1 MGHRSAFYYDN
12 KRNLT
17 CVLDPDNGFTY
28 FEYDAI
34 NRQTSVK
41 SPWGEVTY
49 YEYTPGG
56 EVSKRILGNDC
67 LTYYEHDGVGR
78 TSKVDNRKSDLTLI
92 SSYEYQRNKVGSPVS
107 VLRNDGW
114 AVYYEYD
121 RKHQLTKETQ
131 RDDEGTDIYAYEWT
145 YDLAGNRMQQ
155 VFNGVTTDYSYN
167 ASNELTHEITEAVPT
182 YYHYDKCGN
191 QAAKQEGAGTTY
203 YQYDYENLMTQ
214 IDFPDGS
221 HNYFQY
227 DADGKRTSKAD
238 SEGYTQF
245 IYQGPNMLALMQERD
260 SSENTVVQYTSGV
273 GLENMRRDTGSGMAS
288 GDSSFFHYDALGS
301 TQELTD
307 SNEDV
312 TDTYRYNAWGQIL
325 TRTGTTTNP
334 HTYVGKERYYLTPDP
349 VLYLLGLRYYDMQL
363 GRFVTLD
370 PIGMT
375 DLRLVDPAVEDVE
388 LPNLMLY
395 ASNNPTA
402 LVDPTGL
409 ACCPDRLEV
418 FHSRWD
424 VDINQAIGRCRVRYV
439 IKFRAFL
446 KPQGN
451 PQDCAIVQL
460 IQGFTRDAFGF
471 VWIPNYRAQ
480 PRVELRFPQYVVDT
494 VDVDPRWASH
504 WGPHGVVWSGH
515 PAKAWWQDIVTDVA
529 QRANLPYKLHHRFN
543 TGIYDNADVPA
554 DYRAFEAQP
563 PDPLKKKTW
572 KINYKIYMGEG
583 GQIEIDKNP

>member
-131 RDDEGTDIYAYEWT
+131 RDDQGTDIYGYEWT
-145 YDLAGNRMQQ
+145 YDLAGNRTQQ

-182 YYHYDKCGN
+182 YYQYDGCGN
-191 QAAKQEGAGTTY
+191 QTAKQEGAGTTY

-227 DADGKRTSKAD
+227 DADGKRTSKGD
-238 SEGYTQF
+238 SEGYTEF

-260 SSENTVVQYTSGV
+260 ESENTVVQYTSGL

-307 SNEDV
+307 ENETV

-349 VLYLLGLRYYDMQL
+349 VLYLLGLRYYFAHVA
-363 GRFVTLD
+363 RFVSRDPVQRSSRNTYTYAINRPGTATDAMGLDIYMPGPLPDTGFCPPGQWWVPGQGCVPEWLVPPGLWPPEEPPQEPWIPWFICD
-370 PIGMT
+370 PIRFVKTHLFSEACWKCGC
-375 DLRLVDPAVEDVE
+375 DV
-388 LPNLMLY
+388 
-395 ASNNPTA
+395 SA
-402 LVDPTGL
+402 LVDDLPTVFTGYIGVAAEIVDCICNLHTACEHQRQGVQWQYQWTGVSSRIDCITLVPGL
-409 ACCPDRLEV
+409 LPPVGSAIEVTMDLAAHWVSQREQGWPIMKETCCECLHDYV
-418 FHSRWD
+418 SRRWPPPRRRYYWD
-424 VDINQAIGRCRVRYV
+424 NR
-439 IKFRAFL
+439 
-446 KPQGN
+446 
-451 PQDCAIVQL
+451 
-460 IQGFTRDAFGF
+460 
-471 VWIPNYRAQ
+471 
-480 PRVELRFPQYVVDT
+480 
-494 VDVDPRWASH
+494 
-504 WGPHGVVWSGH
+504 
-515 PAKAWWQDIVTDVA
+515 
-529 QRANLPYKLHHRFN
+529 
-543 TGIYDNADVPA
+543 
-554 DYRAFEAQP
+554 
-563 PDPLKKKTW
+563 
-572 KINYKIYMGEG
+572 
-583 GQIEIDKNP
+583 